1 MIALAVGALL
11 STAAAAQQPPP
22 PTNWSQPRSDQDRD
36 DARHRRIDHDQDRY
50 HDRYRNQRYEPAPAP
65 RTGEANPYAPKA
77 GAPNPYATQGGAP
90 NPYAT
95 RGGDPAKPLYEDKP
109 RRR

>member
-1 MIALAVGALL
+1 MKVSFTVLAVGALL
-11 STAAAAQQPPP
+11 GTAAAAEEG
-22 PTNWSQPRSDQDRD
+22 RSSDRRPSE
-36 DARHRRIDHDQDRY
+36 RHVERQNDRH
-50 HDRYRNQRYEPAPAP
+50 HDRYRNPRYETAPAP
-65 RTGEANPYAPKA
+65 RTGEANPYAPKV

-95 RGGDPAKPLYEDKP
+95 RGGDAPKPLYEEKP

>member
-1 MIALAVGALL
+1 MKLAAIALVAGALL
-11 STAAAAQQPPP
+11 GTAAVADEGR
-22 PTNWSQPRSDQDRD
+22 NGDRRSSE
-36 DARHRRIDHDQDRY
+36 RHGDRY
-50 HDRYRNQRYEPAPAP
+50 QERYRNPRYEPAPAP
-65 RTGEANPYAPKA
+65 RTGEANPYAPKV

-95 RGGDPAKPLYEDKP
+95 RGGDAPKPLYEEKP